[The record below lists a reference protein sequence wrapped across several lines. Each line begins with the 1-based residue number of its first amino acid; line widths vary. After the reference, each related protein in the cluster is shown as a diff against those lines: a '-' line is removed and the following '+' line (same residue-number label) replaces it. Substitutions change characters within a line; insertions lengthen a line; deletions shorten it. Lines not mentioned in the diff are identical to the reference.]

1 MKKQGKYEE
10 KSSKANPELTQMLEL
25 ADKDIKTI
33 IIAVV
38 HMFKEDMK
46 RYIKDSS
53 NF

>member
-1 MKKQGKYEE
+1 MKK

-25 ADKDIKTI
+25 ADKDSKTI
-33 IIAVV
+33 ITAVV
-38 HMFKEDMK
+38 HMFKDDMK